1 MPIPK
6 LALKLLILPV
16 TCRILI
22 KDNVIFSQKATWM
35 KVLIGVFAVMLFAGG
50 SICRADSYLSVNM
63 LPTTFEL
70 QPDRPGVSAFETVGA
85 TFKWDIATGVLSDFQ
100 VTAQGPW
107 AVGMFAP
114 GFIKVDSTA
123 IRFIDFVDAAGNIFQ
138 FNPGNHAG
146 LIPPLPTIPGTYG
159 TDLFF
164 GCSSHC
170 GEDFKIGTAIITP
183 AAEPA
188 TGLLVGLGLAVVG
201 LMRRRRKKPFEKT
214 VWENLG

>member
-1 MPIPK
+1 
-6 LALKLLILPV
+6 
-16 TCRILI
+16 
-22 KDNVIFSQKATWM
+22 M
-35 KVLIGVFAVMLFAGG
+35 KVLIGAFAVMLFAGG

-114 GFIKVDSTA
+114 GFTKVDSTA

-146 LIPPLPTIPGTYG
+146 LIPPLPTIPGIYS

-164 GCSSHC
+164 GCASHC
-170 GEDFKIGTAIITP
+170 GEDFKIGTAIIAP